1 MFGKYTIAEIGTLL
15 SDPSRVE
22 ILTHLLDGSRHSAG
36 ALAAAAGLS
45 PQAASAHLTKLTRGG
60 LLEATRQGRTRLF
73 ELSRPEIGH
82 MLEALGAAT
91 QAKPQGGH
99 GRGSHDAVR
108 LARTCY
114 DHLAGQLAIL
124 LTRAWVDQGVLKGPG
139 VALELTPAGEHWFAD
154 RGIDVFRMRCQ
165 RRALLRGCLD
175 WTERQ
180 PHVGGALGASY
191 GGALGVTTTSG
202 PGVALKGE
210 TISLG
215 IALELPLVVV
225 DVQSAGPSTGMP
237 TKTEQADLNMAL
249 FGRHGE
255 APVAVVAPC
264 SPQRKATS
272 PTVQPSTRRSPSCA
286 SDSDPSRSW

>member
-1 MFGKYTIAEIGTLL
+1 MFGKYTIAELGALL

-60 LLEATRQGRTRLF
+60 LLETTRQGRTRLF

-99 GRGSHDAVR
+99 GRGSYEAVR

-139 VALELTPAGEHWFAD
+139 PALELTPAGEHWFAD
-154 RGIDVFRMRCQ
+154 RGIDVFGMRCQ

-180 PHVGGALGASY
+180 PHVGGALGAAWLQYCFSS
-191 GGALGVTTTSG
+191 GWIARIRASRAVRVSEEGRRAFRDLLGFEIPRGAS
-202 PGVALKGE
+202 
-210 TISLG
+210 
-215 IALELPLVVV
+215 
-225 DVQSAGPSTGMP
+225 
-237 TKTEQADLNMAL
+237 
-249 FGRHGE
+249 
-255 APVAVVAPC
+255 
-264 SPQRKATS
+264 
-272 PTVQPSTRRSPSCA
+272 
-286 SDSDPSRSW
+286 

>member
-1 MFGKYTIAEIGTLL
+1 MFGKYTIAELGALL

-60 LLEATRQGRTRLF
+60 LLETTRHGRTRLF

-99 GRGSHDAVR
+99 GRASHEAVR

-124 LTRAWVDQGVLKGPG
+124 LTRAWVDQGWIARIRASRAVRISEEG
-139 VALELTPAGEHWFAD
+139 
-154 RGIDVFRMRCQ
+154 
-165 RRALLRGCLD
+165 RRAFRELLGFEIPR
-175 WTERQ
+175 
-180 PHVGGALGASY
+180 GAS
-191 GGALGVTTTSG
+191 
-202 PGVALKGE
+202 
-210 TISLG
+210 
-215 IALELPLVVV
+215 
-225 DVQSAGPSTGMP
+225 
-237 TKTEQADLNMAL
+237 
-249 FGRHGE
+249 
-255 APVAVVAPC
+255 
-264 SPQRKATS
+264 
-272 PTVQPSTRRSPSCA
+272 
-286 SDSDPSRSW
+286 